1 LLKKPRRKRLSNP
14 RKVRRRRRRRR
25 LLLGVSAVSL
35 VRYGVMPDDDVY
47 TAIKV
52 LDKTAPHLAK
62 LLRSVLNGDGAS

>member
-1 LLKKPRRKRLSNP
+1 MRS
-14 RKVRRRRRRRR
+14 VRDV
-25 LLLGVSAVSL
+25 LGVSAVSL
-35 VRYGVMPDDDVY
+35 IRYGVMPDDVY

>member
-1 LLKKPRRKRLSNP
+1 MKR
-14 RKVRRRRRRRR
+14 VRDV
-25 LLLGVSAVSL
+25 LGVSAVSL
-35 VRYGVMPDDDVY
+35 IRYGVMPDDDVY